1 MRTGNPVLNSRTFEN
16 FGLQPRDLAAES
28 VPATTMTVT
37 GTANRTMFLLALAF
51 CSACFTWSRTFN
63 AVTAEASSGAAM
75 PWVFGGLIVGFIT
88 AIVICFK
95 QTWAPMLAP
104 VYALA
109 EGLFL
114 GGISASFEAQY
125 PGIVIQAV
133 GGMFGF
139 PIPFIHSAGPLGIG
153 FSVVVVIIAALNLV
167 LDFDFIETAAKR
179 GAPKYLEWYGA
190 FALMVT
196 LVWLYLEILRL
207 LSKLNSRN

>member
-1 MRTGNPVLNSRTFEN
+1 MRTGNPVLNSRTFED
-16 FGLQPRDLAAES
+16 FGLQPRDSAAES
-28 VPATTMTVT
+28 VPVTTMTVT

-63 AVTAEASSGAAM
+63 AVAPEASSGAAM
-75 PWVFGGLIVGFIT
+75 PWVFGGLIVGFI
-88 AIVICFK
+88 AALVICFK

-133 GGMFGF
+133 GGTFGT
-139 PIPFIHSAGPLGIG
+139 L
-153 FSVVVVIIAALNLV
+153 AALLLCYQSGLIRATENFKLGV
-167 LDFDFIETAAKR
+167 VAATGGDF
-179 GAPKYLEWYGA
+179 LC
-190 FALMVT
+190 
-196 LVWLYLEILRL
+196 
-207 LSKLNSRN
+207 LSHLNDR